1 MPYPNQWY
9 ALLLNLIL
17 IWRMA
22 IPPTNNPITMKS
34 FFRKIHLWLSLP
46 FGIIFSVICL
56 TGAILVFEKEITAL
70 VSPETAQV
78 RPTNERAESRTCS
91 NCPERGRACSNCS
104 ERRGGRSHPMGQG
117 QQAGHGLQAGQEAR
131 EGQVPQSGIE
141 QPRKAKPASLPF
153 FREVRKL
160 HRWLLNPPVQ
170 RGEMSVGKVI
180 VGTSTLLM
188 VVVLLSGVII
198 WIPKGRKALKN
209 RLRVSFSKGWRRFLY
224 DSHVSLGIYVVLFLL
239 LMALTGL
246 TWSFDWYRDMAYGL
260 FSDHMDPSDLHR
272 LFYTLHT
279 GSWGGTLT
287 KTLYFFCAL
296 IGALLPWTGYYL
308 WYKKRRKG

>member
-1 MPYPNQWY
+1 
-9 ALLLNLIL
+9 
-17 IWRMA
+17 
-22 IPPTNNPITMKS
+22 
-34 FFRKIHLWLSLP
+34 
-46 FGIIFSVICL
+46 
-56 TGAILVFEKEITAL
+56 
-70 VSPETAQV
+70 
-78 RPTNERAESRTCS
+78 
-91 NCPERGRACSNCS
+91 
-104 ERRGGRSHPMGQG
+104 
-117 QQAGHGLQAGQEAR
+117 
-131 EGQVPQSGIE
+131 
-141 QPRKAKPASLPF
+141 
-153 FREVRKL
+153 
-160 HRWLLNPPVQ
+160 
-170 RGEMSVGKVI
+170 MSVGKVI
-180 VGTSTLLM
+180 VGISTLLM
-188 VVVLLSGVII
+188 VVVLVSGVIV

-287 KTLYFFCAL
+287 KTLYFLSAL

-308 WYKKRRKG
+308 WYKRVICWHEHRYNV

>member
-1 MPYPNQWY
+1 
-9 ALLLNLIL
+9 
-17 IWRMA
+17 
-22 IPPTNNPITMKS
+22 
-34 FFRKIHLWLSLP
+34 
-46 FGIIFSVICL
+46 
-56 TGAILVFEKEITAL
+56 
-70 VSPETAQV
+70 
-78 RPTNERAESRTCS
+78 
-91 NCPERGRACSNCS
+91 
-104 ERRGGRSHPMGQG
+104 MGQG

-141 QPRKAKPASLPF
+141 QPRKAKLASLPF

-180 VGTSTLLM
+180 VGISTLLM
-188 VVVLLSGVII
+188 VVVLVSGVII

-279 GSWGGTLT
+279 GSWGGLLT
-287 KTLYFFCAL
+287 KTLYFLSAL

-308 WYKKRRKG
+308 WYKKGYRLARASV

>member
-1 MPYPNQWY
+1 
-9 ALLLNLIL
+9 
-17 IWRMA
+17 
-22 IPPTNNPITMKS
+22 MKS

-78 RPTNERAESRTCS
+78 RPANERAESRTCS
-91 NCPERGRACSNCS
+91 NCPERGRACSNCPQG
-104 ERRGGRSHPMGQG
+104 GGRSHSMGQG
-117 QQAGHGLQAGQEAR
+117 QQAGHGLHAGQEAR
-131 EGQVPQSGIE
+131 EGHGLQSGIE
-141 QPRKAKPASLPF
+141 QPRKVKPASLLF

-160 HRWLLNPPVQ
+160 HRWLLNPPAQ
-170 RGEMSVGKVI
+170 KGEMSVGKVI
-180 VGTSTLLM
+180 VGISTLLM
-188 VVVLLSGVII
+188 VVVLVSGVVV

-260 FSDHMDPSDLHR
+260 FSDHMAPSDLRR

-279 GSWGGTLT
+279 GSWGGLLT
-287 KTLYFFCAL
+287 KTLYFLSAL

-308 WYKKRRKG
+308 WYKKGYRL